1 MVQNENRER
10 VNQIAPALWDA
21 RQTANHI
28 GIAYQT
34 LRQLVSERKIPF
46 IKIGSRCL
54 FDPVE
59 ISAWIDERRQP
70 AVTTP
75 GGAR

>member
-1 MVQNENRER
+1 MEKKPFCDQHS
-10 VNQIAPALWDA
+10 QIAPALWDA
-21 RQTANHI
+21 KQTAEHI

-59 ISAWIDERRQP
+59 VSMWINERRHP
-70 AVTTP
+70 AIQRQ
-75 GGAR
+75 GIK